1 MFDWTRLDDVL
12 GGGLPVDAINMLIGL
27 PGTGKT
33 ILAQQYLFA
42 NATLERPAL
51 YLATVSEPFDKILR
65 YGQSLRFFDPEAV
78 GRSVFYEDLG
88 PALNERGLAGVLEQV
103 TALIKERRPG
113 IIVIDSFKALSAYA
127 EAAEFRR
134 FLHEF
139 AGHLSAF
146 PASSFWIGEYGEEE
160 IAVAPEF
167 AVADAIISL
176 STTRASE
183 RETRSLRVLKLR
195 GSEFA
200 PGQHAYR
207 LSANGIDVFPRLADQ
222 IDITSY
228 PLDGARHS
236 SGIAALDDMLA
247 DGYWPGASTLCAGP
261 SGCGKTLM
269 GLHFIF
275 NGVRQGEPGVLAT
288 LQEHPTQ
295 LARILKG
302 FGWSADEE
310 GVELMYRSPVD
321 MYIDEWVYDLLEA
334 VERTGARRVLID
346 SLTDLKLASPDEIRF
361 REYMY
366 SLVQR
371 LLTPGSERVHD
382 LGATRPLP
390 RPATL
395 RVRRLAPLRQRRAT
409 PIHPRRSNRSARPH
423 RPEDPREP
431 TRTGNPRVQESL
443 PKGSCSVT
451 RSSPH
456 RPSTSTNR
464 AARERTSAHA
474 RADATDLLLLE
485 ELHAHLPVG
494 LLVNDAD
501 TLEILHGNPP
511 LPGFADHDLPL
522 DQLIESHN
530 DKYQPHLPADELA
543 ALVEEVAATGRP
555 RHLPEFRHDS
565 PGQEPNWW
573 SATLHRIDTDR
584 WGPVVVTLAVDLT
597 DQVRA
602 RHLLGGARTTAPGPA
617 ADDRR
622 RSRPQPRLLPPAG
635 CRCPRPRPTGRRG
648 HAPTARRRRQ
658 APPRRR

>member
-1 MFDWTRLDDVL
+1 MNERLLSGHSRLDDVL

-42 NATLERPAL
+42 NATRERPAL

-134 FLHEF
+134 FLHDF
-139 AGHLSAF
+139 AGHLSALGLVVLDRRVRRRGGRRGAGISRSQT
-146 PASSFWIGEYGEEE
+146 PSSASPRRERPSARRVPSASS
-160 IAVAPEF
+160 
-167 AVADAIISL
+167 L
-176 STTRASE
+176 
-183 RETRSLRVLKLR
+183 LR

-222 IDITSY
+222 IDMTSY

-275 NGVRQGEPGVLAT
+275 NGVRQGEAGVLAT

-295 LARILKG
+295 LARIVEG
-302 FGWSADEE
+302 FGWSTKEE

-321 MYIDEWVYDLLEA
+321 MYIDEWVYDPLEA
-334 VERTGARRVLID
+334 VERIGARRVLID
-346 SLTDLKLASPDEIRF
+346 SLTDLKLASPDEYLGF

-371 LLTPGSERVHD
+371 FSPGSERVHD
-382 LGATRPLP
+382 LGASQTSSTSGDSPSSASRTSPTTSCCSNT
-390 RPATL
+390 PATEQ
-395 RVRRLAPLRQRRAT
+395 RSGAP
-409 PIHPRRSNRSARPH
+409 
-423 RPEDPREP
+423 
-431 TRTGNPRVQESL
+431 SL
-443 PKGSCSVT
+443 S
-451 RSSPH
+451 
-456 RPSTSTNR
+456 
-464 AARERTSAHA
+464 
-474 RADATDLLLLE
+474 
-485 ELHAHLPVG
+485 
-494 LLVNDAD
+494 
-501 TLEILHGNPP
+501 
-511 LPGFADHDLPL
+511 
-522 DQLIESHN
+522 
-530 DKYQPHLPADELA
+530 
-543 ALVEEVAATGRP
+543 
-555 RHLPEFRHDS
+555 
-565 PGQEPNWW
+565 
-573 SATLHRIDTDR
+573 
-584 WGPVVVTLAVDLT
+584 
-597 DQVRA
+597 
-602 RHLLGGARTTAPGPA
+602 
-617 ADDRR
+617 
-622 RSRPQPRLLPPAG
+622 
-635 CRCPRPRPTGRRG
+635 
-648 HAPTARRRRQ
+648 
-658 APPRRR
+658 